1 MMLLCSAAV
10 AGSKREKNNPQMG
23 RSGKHRAELS
33 LPCLPPIMTRPWDCR
48 LDTNT
53 KGISPAVILSPGVTG
68 AMPLAL
74 WRKEKTEI

>member
-1 MMLLCSAAV
+1 MM
-10 AGSKREKNNPQMG
+10 
-23 RSGKHRAELS
+23 
-33 LPCLPPIMTRPWDCR
+33 RPWDRR